1 MTVYTTCL
9 VSKEYEEPRKEKAT
23 HIYTKAFLLLFSSE
37 NTNTCLIIITDLVPW
52 QVANPSYLF

>member
-1 MTVYTTCL
+1 MTLDTACL
-9 VSKEYEEPRKEKAT
+9 VSKEYEEPRKGKAT

-52 QVANPSYLF
+52 QVANPNCLF